1 MCWVLYS
8 DFYALYSPCPVVDYI
23 KLSFLT
29 GDRFVAA
36 LDDFL
41 RPQLRRG
48 VVSLFSALRRL
59 YTRNR
64 VSLIGSVL
72 ENYVQHL
79 ERPPFTFGPR
89 LGNRSEK
96 REDQLGM
103 EQEKSELATCL
114 LYAYMLLAQH
124 YDFTGQTQIA
134 LETIEKV
141 CRAHRYT
148 LRSVFVHTH

>member
-1 MCWVLYS
+1 MS
-8 DFYALYSPCPVVDYI
+8 
-23 KLSFLT
+23 
-29 GDRFVAA
+29 A

-64 VSLIGSVL
+64 VHLIGSVL
-72 ENYVQHL
+72 ESYVQNL
-79 ERPPFTFGPR
+79 EKSPSTFGPR

-96 REDQLGM
+96 REDPGAAEE
-103 EQEKSELATCL
+103 EQNELATCL

-124 YDFTGQTQIA
+124 YDFTRQTEKA
-134 LETIEKV
+134 LQTIQKV
-141 CRAHRYT
+141 CRPLAYSVRT
-148 LRSVFVHTH
+148 LPGCT